1 MDRCITEA
9 SRPKRQLAFTALATC
24 SFFAA
29 SHAAPAATPSPDEI
43 ARSAARIEADVRDV
57 VPIGIEHSTLE
68 TVALRAVADAGL
80 TLTPDPLLDGS
91 DWLAITQSTRW
102 AAAQISLRCRSSRYC
117 RRSRPARR

>member
-80 TLTPDPLLDGS
+80 TLTPDPLPEEVVFVRS
-91 DWLAITQSTRW
+91 DQYPLRPRGNSGGLPQVGHQ
-102 AAAQISLRCRSSRYC
+102 AA
-117 RRSRPARR
+117 